1 MGGGD
6 LNLKKSWH
14 PQTLRNIERV
24 WKAEQKHEAEQKKID
39 ELQKELAEE
48 RSREDIQRHAEQ
60 GGVITKK
67 DTRLDWMYQGPGSLV
82 NREEYLLGKPIDKY
96 ASDKLM
102 EEPPGPTSTGLPTGS
117 IFAATTTPLSA
128 NDMAAKIREDPLF
141 LIRKKEEQKKREV
154 LQNPVKMKK
163 IKEMLK
169 KNILKEKKKEKKNK
183 KKKKHRRRHEL
194 SSDSDREAR
203 SRNHKKPSQEESHG
217 EKSQYKRGDYGLQ
230 MKEHHRERHRETFMS
245 SREARSCSVSPDRQ
259 FHHGRHKEA
268 PPESHMAANP
278 QRNAAAESVSKK
290 CRTSTPPAPYQRRP
304 PAHTSSKLSA
314 EELEKR
320 REEMMQNAKWRDEQR
335 VANVNRYRQEDEHER
350 QRERSDKR
358 DGRFLHAMK
367 LESAASS
374 SVEDR
379 VKRKVHSIQRTAA
392 ALDKN
397 FMRR

>member
-278 QRNAAAESVSKK
+278 Q
-290 CRTSTPPAPYQRRP
+290 
-304 PAHTSSKLSA
+304 SKLSA